1 MNVTVNVI
9 CYKSKVLKNSE
20 SPLMIRVC
28 KDRKRKYISIGLSI
42 NPAHWDFTKNAP
54 KPKCPNREALTTLIA
69 QKLQAYSEQIMEF
82 KAMDRDFTATGLVE
96 KVCKPSNS
104 KTVGDVFTEQMQA
117 LRDAQ
122 R

>member
-69 QKLQAYSEQIMEF
+69 QKLQAYSEQII
-82 KAMDRDFTATGLVE
+82 E

>member
-1 MNVTVNVI
+1 MTVNVI
-9 CYKSKVLKNSE
+9 CYKSKELKNSE

-42 NPAHWDFTKNAP
+42 NPAHWDFAKNAP
-54 KPKCPNREALTTLIA
+54 KPKCPNREALTTPIA

-82 KAMDRDFTATGLVE
+82 KAMDRDFTATSLVE
-96 KVCKPSNS
+96 KVCKPSNL